1 MKFRSAQLALPLA
14 LLTVALAVLGP
25 SPASAAGSAQRLYD
39 PAMDMWS
46 TGSRILINQAL
57 GNSAVKAAMRDFD
70 ARGYLR
76 VPTYDCS
83 RSNGDS
89 SMVMIAY
96 QQPGVDMSVSMPM
109 IVVFNLPGGS
119 GAAVDVRGGIV
130 ERAPDGSVHAGTGPD
145 ARTVHVIGGG
155 GLSTWSTPVPAE
167 SDPAQDAQWAMWVL
181 CTFRLCTECQS
192 ITMPLIAQVV
202 CCYLVAI
209 GCHKVYVY

>member
-1 MKFRSAQLALPLA
+1 MKSRSALLALPLA
-14 LLTVALAVLGP
+14 ALTVSLAVLCP
-25 SPASAAGSAQRLYD
+25 SPASAAGGTQRLYD

-57 GNSAVKAAMRDFD
+57 GNPAVKAAMRDFD

-83 RSNGDS
+83 RSSGDTS
-89 SMVMIAY
+89 LVMLAY

-119 GAAVDVRGGIV
+119 GATVDVRGGIV
-130 ERAPDGSVHAGTGPD
+130 ERAPDGSVRAATGPD
-145 ARTVHVIGGG
+145 AHTVHVIGGG
-155 GLSTWSTPVPAE
+155 ALSTWSTPVPAE

-181 CTFRLCTECQS
+181 CTFRLCTECES
-192 ITMPLIAQVV
+192 IAMPLIAQVV

>member
-1 MKFRSAQLALPLA
+1 MKFRPALFALPLV
-14 LLTVALAVLGP
+14 LLTVSFAVLC
-25 SPASAAGSAQRLYD
+25 PAPAPAAGGAQRLYD

-46 TGSRILINQAL
+46 TGSRVLINQAL
-57 GNSAVKAAMRDFD
+57 ANPAVRTAMRDFD
-70 ARGYLR
+70 ARGYVR

-83 RSNGDS
+83 RSSGDS

-119 GAAVDVRGGIV
+119 GATVDVRGGIV
-130 ERAPDGSVHAGTGPD
+130 ERAPDGSMRAGTG
-145 ARTVHVIGGG
+145 ANAHTVHVIGGG

-181 CTFRLCTECQS
+181 CTFRLCTECES
-192 ITMPLIAQVV
+192 IAMPLIAQVV